1 MGKYENDRK
10 IIGSDILVFATDNQ
24 NKVNEIRKLAGDNFK
39 FSFITK
45 AEAGINEEIEEN
57 GKTILENA
65 MIKADYIKSK
75 YGFDC
80 FSEDTGLIVDAL
92 NGEPGVYSARYA
104 GQENNAENNIKKLL
118 ENLEGQTNRS
128 AKFQTVIALNINKK
142 QYIFE
147 GEVTGE
153 IIQEKQGSGGFGYD
167 PVFMPTGYDKT
178 FAELGLEIKNS
189 ISHRGKAVRKLMDFL
204 ENYNL
209 D

>member
-1 MGKYENDRK
+1 MGKSENDRK

-45 AEAGINEEIEEN
+45 AEAGINEEIVEN

-153 IIQEKQGSGGFGYD
+153 IIQETQGSGGFGYD

>member
-1 MGKYENDRK
+1 MGKSENDRK

-24 NKVNEIRKLAGDNFK
+24 NKANEIRKLAGDNFK
-39 FSFITK
+39 FRFITK

>member
-1 MGKYENDRK
+1 MGKSENDRK

>member
-1 MGKYENDRK
+1 MGKSENDRK

-45 AEAGINEEIEEN
+45 AEAGINEENVEN

>member
-1 MGKYENDRK
+1 MGKSENDRK

-45 AEAGINEEIEEN
+45 AEAGINEEIEEY

-65 MIKADYIKSK
+65 IIKADYIKSK

-104 GQENNAENNIKKLL
+104 GQENNADNNIKKLL

-153 IIQEKQGSGGFGYD
+153 IIQEKRGSGGFGYD

>member
-1 MGKYENDRK
+1 MGKSENDRK

-45 AEAGINEEIEEN
+45 AEAGINEEIVEN

>member
-1 MGKYENDRK
+1 MGKSENDRK
-10 IIGSDILVFATDNQ
+10 ISDRDILVFATDNQ

-45 AEAGINEEIEEN
+45 AEAGISEEIEEN
-57 GKTILENA
+57 CKTILENA
-65 MIKADYIKSK
+65 IIKADYIKSK

-80 FSEDTGLIVDAL
+80 FSEDTGLIVEAL

-104 GQENNAENNIKKLL
+104 GPENNAENNIKKLL

-128 AKFQTVIALNINKK
+128 AKFQTVIALNIDEK

-153 IIQEKQGSGGFGYD
+153 IIHEKQGSSGFGYD

>member
-1 MGKYENDRK
+1 MGKSENDRK

-24 NKVNEIRKLAGDNFK
+24 NKANEIRKLAGDNFK
-39 FSFITK
+39 FRFITK

-65 MIKADYIKSK
+65 IIKADYIKSK